1 MTDSLTVV
9 NAESLATLYG
19 EVPPLSEFRLRSIN
33 VDWRGPTITLRVDLS
48 SFPSAPPPEWVGT
61 DIDTVQCHLQ
71 FLAVSDLSLT
81 EWKPPVHSASL
92 DAQSLG
98 EERRMRVRVTG
109 VGVELRFT
117 CNESVLAGHVS
128 AFKIAADGT
137 DGSRHLFS
145 RRIDSLR
152 HESIPET
159 DEKTFHG
166 RL

>member
-1 MTDSLTVV
+1 MTDGLTLV

-19 EVPPLSEFRLRSIN
+19 EVPPLDTFRLRAIN
-33 VDWRGPTITLRVDLS
+33 VDWRGPTITLRIDLS
-48 SFPSAPPPEWVGT
+48 IFPSAPPPEWDGA

-71 FLAVSDLSLT
+71 FLAVADLSLT
-81 EWKPPVHSASL
+81 EWKPPIHSASL
-92 DAQSLG
+92 DAQPMG
-98 EERRMRVRVTG
+98 GERRMRVRVTG
-109 VGVELRFT
+109 AGVDLRFT
-117 CNESVLAGHVS
+117 SNESVLAGHVS

-137 DGSRHLFS
+137 DGTRHLFS